1 LTFDMHTCDYCG
13 EIKQD
18 IKRMTIEYFDKYKVK
33 RYFFSDVPLIIEHD
47 YLDFKSEVEGKGW
60 ICIPCLAKIQDGI
73 FNN

>member
-1 LTFDMHTCDYCG
+1 
-13 EIKQD
+13 
-18 IKRMTIEYFDKYKVK
+18 MTIEYFDKYKVK
-33 RYFFSDVPLIIEHD
+33 RYFFSDVPLIVEHD